1 MNRLIRSRPMRA
13 EDGGMAADDENRELA
28 NPYGA
33 RGRGG
38 SGSAGRGGT
47 LRRWVIVIMALAV
60 TLALVVGTVGSSC
73 AAPPREAQGS
83 VTGLPGR

>member
-1 MNRLIRSRPMRA
+1 
-13 EDGGMAADDENRELA
+13 MAADDENRELA

-33 RGRGG
+33 RGRGGSG

-73 AAPPREAQGS
+73 AAPPRQAQGS